1 MSFEALGLSPDIL
14 RALNEEGYQIPTPI
28 QAQAIP
34 EILAGHDVVGLA
46 KTGTGKTGGYLF
58 PLIDILSRG
67 RARARMPRSLVLAPT
82 RELAAQVWENMGIY
96 SRYTKLTK
104 ALIVGGE
111 SMPEQQKLIERGVD
125 VLIATPGRLMDLKQ
139 RGGILM
145 NDIHYVVIDE
155 ADRMLD
161 MGFIPDIE
169 KIVAM
174 VPPKRQT
181 LLFSATMPP
190 EIEKLAQKFLKNP
203 KRIMVSPPASP
214 AETVE
219 QKVFIVRGDQKKK
232 MLLAWL
238 RQSEFKN
245 SFVFCNRKRDVDMI
259 ASFLRKEGVSAA
271 ALHGDMAQKERTQT
285 LNDFKTDKIKFLVC
299 SDVAARGLD
308 VEAVSHVV
316 NYDVPFHADDYI
328 HRIGRTGRAGQS
340 GQAYM
345 LATEDE
351 RELLDAI
358 EKKLGKKLPYQ
369 KAEQGGG
376 QAAPQKQERPPERQT
391 ERQEAKRQPQ
401 KQQQHKPQQQAKA
414 PQKKQDD
421 SGDSD
426 DDNGFGDDVPAFFR
440 IT

>member
-1 MSFEALGLSPDIL
+1 MSFDALGLSPDIL
-14 RALNEEGYQIPTPI
+14 KALSEEGYKDPTPI

-34 EILAGHDVVGLA
+34 EILQGHDVVGLA
-46 KTGTGKTGGYLF
+46 KTGTGKTGGFLF

-67 RARARMPRSLVLAPT
+67 RARARMPRSLVLIPT

-96 SRYTKLTK
+96 GRHTKLTK

-111 SMPEQQKLIERGVD
+111 SMPEQQKVIERGVD

-169 KIVAM
+169 KILAM

-190 EIEKLAQKFLKNP
+190 EIEKMAQRFLRNP

-214 AETVE
+214 AETVD
-219 QKVFIVRGDQKKK
+219 QKVFIVRPDQKKK
-232 MLLAWL
+232 MLLGWL
-238 RQSEFKN
+238 RCDEFKN
-245 SFVFCNRKRDVDMI
+245 AFVFCNRKRDVDSI
-259 ASFLRKEGVSAA
+259 ASYLRKEGVSAA
-271 ALHGDMAQKERTQT
+271 PLHGDMVQKERTQT
-285 LNDFKTDKIKFLVC
+285 LNDFKDGTIKFLVC

-308 VEAVSHVV
+308 IEAVSHVV
-316 NYDVPFHADDYI
+316 NYDVPFNADDYI
-328 HRIGRTGRAGQS
+328 HRIGRTGRAGQT
-340 GQAYM
+340 GEAYM

-358 EKKLGKKLPYQ
+358 EKKTGRKLPIQ
-369 KAEQGGG
+369 KEAGGG
-376 QAAPQKQERPPERQT
+376 SAPSPREERQS
-391 ERQEAKRQPQ
+391 EGHRARVQKSHEKRPQPQ
-401 KQQQHKPQQQAKA
+401 KSKSPQQQSK
-414 PQKKQDD
+414 PDKR
-421 SGDSD
+421 D
-426 DDNGFGDDVPAFFR
+426 DDDDAGNGFGDDVPAFFR
-440 IT
+440 I